1 MTNTLFNGVMNIAV
15 QAVLSILG
23 VVATYLVTVA
33 VSYVSK
39 KREALIKQMGTDQY
53 NTTYSIAKSIYY
65 AVEQQFKHIPAAGEQ
80 KRIEFDKLLL
90 EKIPTLTQAELD
102 HFREAICGEINSK
115 VKAAKLLEEAPAIDT
130 KTETADPA
138 DEPIA
143 EKPTENI
150 TAANTTQN
158 TAANTEQK

>member
-39 KREALIKQMGTDQY
+39 KREALIKQMGTEEY

-80 KRIEFDKLLL
+80 KRKEFDKLLL

-102 HFREAICGEINSK
+102 HFREAICGEINSQIK
-115 VKAAKLLEEAPAIDT
+115 KAEILAPAIDT
-130 KTETADPA
+130 KTETADPT
-138 DEPIA
+138 DEA
-143 EKPTENI
+143 REEKLVENV
-150 TAANTTQN
+150 TAPNTTQN

>member
-23 VVATYLVTVA
+23 VVATYLVAVV

-39 KREALIKQMGTDQY
+39 KREALIKQMGTEEY
-53 NTTYSIAKSIYY
+53 NTTYNIAKSIYY
-65 AVEQQFKHIPAAGEQ
+65 AVEQQFKLIPAAGEQ
-80 KRIEFDKLLL
+80 KRKEFDNLLL

-115 VKAAKLLEEAPAIDT
+115 VKAAKLLEKAPAIDT
-130 KTETADPA
+130 KTEIADPV
-138 DEPIA
+138 EESKE
-143 EKPTENI
+143 EKP
-150 TAANTTQN
+150 AH
-158 TAANTEQK
+158 